1 VAVHVTAPVGGT
13 AVDLSDVPDQVFAS
27 AMVGP
32 GLAIDPDRA
41 AGTVVAPV
49 AGTLIKLKPHALVV
63 RADGGRGVLVHL
75 GIDTIRLG
83 GEGFTLLAHEGDS
96 VPAGHPLV
104 HWCPAEIAARGLS
117 PLSPVVALDADSDSV
132 AGFTYGPVDV
142 GSPLF
147 VWT

>member
-1 VAVHVTAPVGGT
+1 VAVHVTAPVGGM
-13 AVDLSDVPDQVFAS
+13 AVGLANVPDHVFAS

-41 AGTVVAPV
+41 PGTVVSPV
-49 AGTLIKLKPHALVV
+49 TGTLVKLKPHALVV

-83 GEGFTLLAHEGDS
+83 GEGFTLLAAEGDA
-96 VPAGHPLV
+96 VKAGHPLV
-104 HWCPAEIAARGLS
+104 RWRPAEVEARGLS
-117 PLSPVVALDADSDSV
+117 PLCPVVALDADCDSV
-132 AGFTYGPVDV
+132 AGFTYGPVDI

-147 VWT
+147 VWK